1 MDSALCSRKNHSI
14 RPGHDQSSKLE
25 TLTRDQPMKRVRV
38 GIAGFGTVGRAT
50 AAIISAHAE
59 LIAQRSGIRLEVTS
73 VCRRSGVKRED
84 LPAGARSVSDWNQLV
99 SAPDVDVVVE
109 TMGGTDEARQLVLAS
124 LKQGKPVVTANKNLV
139 ATHGDELFALAASRN
154 LPIGF
159 EASVAGG
166 IPILRV
172 IHESTAGDRLR
183 AVHGILNGTSN
194 YILTQMESRGMEFDV
209 ALQEAQAAGYAEADP
224 SFDIDGLDARD
235 KLCILARM
243 AFGGRLN
250 VSTIPTYGIRQ
261 VRAIDVHSAN
271 RLDSTIRLVGS
282 AESTENGI
290 EISVRPWM
298 VSRRSMLAKVEGVN
312 NAVFLVGDKIGMQ
325 MFYGR
330 GAGGDA
336 TGAAVVSD
344 LIEIARDLAAGQ
356 ISAKK
361 VSGFLDSH
369 QLVLCETPRPVSWY
383 LRITVK
389 DQRGIV
395 ARVAEVIARH
405 DINIDSLEQ
414 QPHLPKD
421 RVSFVITVEPVSE
434 PTIRRAVDA
443 INAFEFMVEPVLLL
457 RIE

>member
-1 MDSALCSRKNHSI
+1 MN
-14 RPGHDQSSKLE
+14 
-25 TLTRDQPMKRVRV
+25 RVRV

-50 AAIISAHAE
+50 AEIISAHAD
-59 LIAQRSGIRLEVTS
+59 LIAQRSGVRLGVTA
-73 VCRRSGVKRED
+73 VCRRSGVKTED
-84 LPAGARSVSDWNQLV
+84 IPAGAQVFSDWNQLV
-99 SAPDVDVVVE
+99 AASDVDVMVE
-109 TMGGTDEARQLVLAS
+109 TIGGTGEARQLVLAS

-139 ATHGDELFALAASRN
+139 ATHGDELFALAASQN

-194 YILTQMESRGMEFDV
+194 YILTQMENCGIEFDE
-209 ALQEAQAAGYAEADP
+209 ALAEAQTEGYAEADP

-243 AFGGRLN
+243 AFGGRLK
-250 VSTIPTYGIRQ
+250 VSGIPTYGIRQ
-261 VRAIDVHSAN
+261 VRAIDIHSAI

-282 AESTENGI
+282 AEQTGKGLEV
-290 EISVRPWM
+290 SVRPWL
-298 VSRRSMLAKVEGVN
+298 VGRRSMLAKVEGVN
-312 NAVFLVGDKIGMQ
+312 NAVFLVGDRIGTQ

-356 ISAKK
+356 MSAKNI
-361 VSGFLDSH
+361 SGFLDSH
-369 QLVLCETPRPVSWY
+369 DLELSENPRPVSWY
-383 LRITVK
+383 LRLTVK

-395 ARVAEVIARH
+395 ARVAEVIAHH

-414 QPHLPKD
+414 EPQKPKD
-421 RVSFVITVEPVSE
+421 RVSFVITIEPVSE

-443 INAFEFMVEPVLLL
+443 INSFDFMVEPVLLL

>member
-1 MDSALCSRKNHSI
+1 MN
-14 RPGHDQSSKLE
+14 
-25 TLTRDQPMKRVRV
+25 RVRV

-50 AAIISAHAE
+50 AEIISAHAD
-59 LIAQRSGIRLEVTS
+59 LIAQRSGVRLGVTA
-73 VCRRSGVKRED
+73 VCRRSGVKTED
-84 LPAGARSVSDWNQLV
+84 IPAGAQVFSDWNQLV
-99 SAPDVDVVVE
+99 AATDVDVIVE
-109 TMGGTDEARQLVLAS
+109 TIGGTGEARQLVLAS

-139 ATHGDELFALAASRN
+139 ATHGDELFALAASQN

-194 YILTQMESRGMEFDV
+194 YILTQMESCGIEFDE
-209 ALQEAQAAGYAEADP
+209 ALAEAQTEGYAEADP

-243 AFGGRLN
+243 AFGGRLK
-250 VSTIPTYGIRQ
+250 VSGIPTYGIRQ
-261 VRAIDVHSAN
+261 VRAIDIHSAI

-282 AESTENGI
+282 AEQTGKGLEV
-290 EISVRPWM
+290 SVRPWL
-298 VSRRSMLAKVEGVN
+298 VGRRSMLAKVEGVN
-312 NAVFLVGDKIGMQ
+312 NAVFLVGDKIGTQ

-356 ISAKK
+356 MSAKK
-361 VSGFLDSH
+361 ISGFLDSH
-369 QLVLCETPRPVSWY
+369 
-383 LRITVK
+383 
-389 DQRGIV
+389 D
-395 ARVAEVIARH
+395 
-405 DINIDSLEQ
+405 LELSEN
-414 QPHLPKD
+414 PD
-421 RVSFVITVEPVSE
+421 RSAGTCASP
-434 PTIRRAVDA
+434 
-443 INAFEFMVEPVLLL
+443 
-457 RIE
+457 

>member
-1 MDSALCSRKNHSI
+1 MMN
-14 RPGHDQSSKLE
+14 
-25 TLTRDQPMKRVRV
+25 RVRV

-50 AAIISAHAE
+50 AGIISAHAD
-59 LIAQRSGIRLEVTS
+59 LIAQRSGVRLEVTA
-73 VCRRSGVKRED
+73 VCRRSGVKTED
-84 LPAGARSVSDWNQLV
+84 IPAGAQMFSDWNQLV
-99 SAPDVDVVVE
+99 AATDVDVTVE

-124 LKQGKPVVTANKNLV
+124 LKKGKPVVTANKNLV
-139 ATHGDELFALAASRN
+139 ATHGDELFALVASQN

-194 YILTQMESRGMEFDV
+194 YILTQMESRGIEFDL
-209 ALQEAQAAGYAEADP
+209 ALEEAQKAGYAEADP
-224 SFDIDGLDARD
+224 TFDIDGLDARD

-282 AESTENGI
+282 AENTENGI
-290 EISVRPWM
+290 EVSVRPWM

-312 NAVFLVGDKIGMQ
+312 NAVFLVGDKIGTQ

-344 LIEIARDLAAGQ
+344 LIEIARDLAAGHV
-356 ISAKK
+356 SAKK

-369 QLVLCETPRPVSWY
+369 DLEISDHPRPVSWY
-383 LRITVK
+383 LRLTVK

-414 QPHLPKD
+414 EPHLPRD

-443 INAFEFMVEPVLLL
+443 INCFEFMVEPILLL